1 MYSCSSVYMER
12 LVQTNSYSECMEW
25 ISTETC
31 TYSAKYIYE
40 VGVQHCLLKL
50 IYSEG
55 MQVSRSV
62 DRSIDT
68 RSMGYIIWAILE
80 DI

>member
-1 MYSCSSVYMER
+1 MER
-12 LVQTNSYSECMEW
+12 LVQMNRNSECMEW
-25 ISTETC
+25 ISTEPC

-40 VGVQHCLLKL
+40 VEVQHCLPKL

-68 RSMGYIIWAILE
+68 IYGLITGTYGES
-80 DI
+80 